1 MLILNSKNTQKT
13 SIKNIDISQSY
24 LKEIIN
30 EISIPRHYIYEKKN
44 NLKVRNFI
52 KKEFEDLGLY
62 SVYQG
67 EYDNIIATF
76 DGVLMSECT
85 IIIGGHY
92 DSVPNS
98 LGADDNAS
106 AIAGLLATAKALRE
120 ISPSLPVMFVAF
132 NREED
137 GLLGSYDFLHTLPP
151 SLIKTLKCV
160 HILEMIGY
168 CSHEPNSQHIPEG
181 LPIKVSNIGEFI
193 AIIANRDSNHLI
205 KNILNTAQKTQP
217 KLKVKALKVF
227 LGVEKF
233 FPHLSRSDHAPFWQS
248 RIPAMMWTDTSEFR
262 NPHYHKASDTPDT
275 LDYDFMQSVVELLSE
290 VVLEE
295 LKRAEKERKNYA

>member
-1 MLILNSKNTQKT
+1 MLILNSKNNQVDSKKALP
-13 SIKNIDISQSY
+13 KNIHISQSY

-30 EISIPRHYIYEKKN
+30 KISIPRHYIYEKKN

-52 KKEFEDLGLY
+52 KKEFEDLGLH

-76 DGVLMSECT
+76 DGVLMSECK

-120 ISPSLPVMFVAF
+120 LSSSLPVMFVAF

-137 GLLGSYDFLHTLPP
+137 GLLGSYDFLNTLPP
-151 SLIKTLKCV
+151 SLTKTLKCV

-181 LPIKVSNIGEFI
+181 LPIKVSNVGDFI

-205 KNILNTAQKTQP
+205 KDILNTAQKTQP
-217 KLKVKALKVF
+217 QLKVKALKVF
-227 LGVEKF
+227 LGIKKF

-248 RIPAMMWTDTSEFR
+248 QIPAMMWTDTSEFR
-262 NPHYHKASDTPDT
+262 NPHYHKPSDTPDT
-275 LDYDFMQSVVELLSE
+275 LDYDFMRSVVELLGK

-295 LKRAEKERKNYA
+295 LG